1 MQSYDLK
8 FPMGELKMKSIMK
21 HIVSYFV
28 LTIILIGMAFPC
40 LLHAQERVSV
50 NAGVANMRAGA
61 GTKNQVLWQVEK
73 YHPFIVLEKNDK
85 WIKVKDFENDV
96 AWIHNSLVGKE
107 KSVITIKEKCNIR
120 SKPTTKSSI
129 LFTAERGVP
138 FRLISTKGTWLK
150 VEHADGDIGWIFKS
164 LVW

>member
-1 MQSYDLK
+1 
-8 FPMGELKMKSIMK
+8 MGELKMKCLMK
-21 HIVSYFV
+21 KFVFNFV
-28 LTIILIGMAFPC
+28 LSIILIGMAIPC
-40 LLHAQERVSV
+40 LVHAQERVSV
-50 NAGVANMRAGA
+50 NADVANMRAGA
-61 GTKNQVLWQVEK
+61 GTKNQVLWQVER

-96 AWIHNSLVGKE
+96 AWIHRSLVGNE

-138 FRLISTKGTWLK
+138 FRLITTKGTWLK
-150 VEHADGDIGWIFKS
+150 VEHVDGDIGWIFKT